1 MLVFGIAVFSFW
13 AFGHRAV
20 LSYQEQ
26 MQMFQ
31 TTSTYLWEH
40 LSWPGGMATYIGEF
54 LTQFYNNYWIGAAI
68 ISILLMLMY
77 WATAQLCKQIVFTD
91 KLYPFA
97 LGPVLIMMLYMGDIN
112 VMPSFIVAVFC
123 ALLSAV
129 WFFSLK
135 HYITQGIG
143 VLIGLPVFYWL
154 FGPTSLLLALLMSLK
169 IFVSYPKHRVGAAV
183 ISVII
188 AAYAVVWIFIDSAM
202 VNHPLD
208 YQFVGI
214 NYYRVPTVC
223 PVMEFIV
230 EACFVA
236 VVALSIYIER
246 TSSYVSWGLLLV
258 WGLICASN
266 WSKFYDSKTLE
277 LIDYD
282 YLVRT
287 GKWEA
292 IIKKAEKQQPDL
304 PMSVAATNL
313 ALGMTGQLGDR
324 AFQFY
329 QNGVEGLLPPFQRE
343 SNSMWVTA
351 EAYFQLGLVNTAQ
364 RFYFE
369 GMEAIPNYR
378 KSVRCIKRLAET
390 NMINGQYEVAKK
402 YLRMLENTTFYS
414 KWAKRTEKL
423 IADNAVDSHPLYG
436 RMRHSHL
443 QEDFLFS
450 ETERDKV
457 LGQLF
462 LKNPQNALAMQYL
475 LVYPMLEKNMP
486 KLMQYAQVVQEHVA
500 YNPLLCQQGIA
511 LHAVQNQQSIPDGLV
526 PAAVSDHLRR
536 FAKTMTEQGKSSP
549 ALDQFRSTL
558 WHYLLINE

>member
-1 MLVFGIAVFSFW
+1 MLVFGIAVFCFW

-26 MQMFQ
+26 MQLFQ

-40 LSWPGGMATYIGEF
+40 LSWPGGIATYIGEF

-77 WATAQLCKQIVFTD
+77 WATAKLCKQIASTD

-97 LGPVLIMMLYMGDIN
+97 LGPVLIMVLYMGDIN
-112 VMPSFIVAVFC
+112 VMPSFIVALLA
-123 ALLSAV
+123 ALLCSV
-129 WFFSLK
+129 CYFSLK
-135 HYITQGIG
+135 RYIPQLLTS
-143 VLIGLPVFYWL
+143 LIGIPVFYWL
-154 FGPTSLLLALLMSLK
+154 FGPTSLLLAFLMGIK
-169 IFVSYPKHRVGAAV
+169 IFMSYPNQRVSAA
-183 ISVII
+183 ISYVFLV
-188 AAYAVVWIFIDSAM
+188 AYAVAWIFLDSTM

-246 TSSYVSWGLLLV
+246 TSSYVSWGLLIV

-266 WSKFYDSKTLE
+266 WGKFYDSKTLE

-329 QNGVEGLLPPFQRE
+329 QNGAEGLLPPFQRE

-351 EAYFQLGLVNTAQ
+351 EAYFQLGLINTAQ

-436 RMRHSHL
+436 RMRRSHL

-500 YNPLLCQQGIA
+500 YNPLHCQQGIA

-558 WHYLLINE
+558 WYYLLINE